1 MTKAEIFKRYLIF
14 TIGLFVSSLGVA
26 IVTKADLGTS
36 PISSIPYVLSLRYPL
51 TLGEFTII
59 FSIVL
64 IILQLIILRKD
75 FKPEYILQVPVSVA
89 FGYFIDFSMFLMKT
103 MSPDLYI
110 VKVLY
115 LLVGCVVLGIGVY
128 LEVLANVVMLPGESF
143 VRAIVYKLKKEF
155 VFLKIFFD
163 VSMTAVAAVL
173 SLIFMSRLS
182 GVREGTVIAALLVGF
197 IARFIGKRLYFL
209 PEKLFRQFAEEKQ
222 KCDDMMGIPAGMEE

>member
-128 LEVLANVVMLPGESF
+128 LEVLLN
-143 VRAIVYKLKKEF
+143 RY
-155 VFLKIFFD
+155 
-163 VSMTAVAAVL
+163 
-173 SLIFMSRLS
+173 
-182 GVREGTVIAALLVGF
+182 
-197 IARFIGKRLYFL
+197 
-209 PEKLFRQFAEEKQ
+209 
-222 KCDDMMGIPAGMEE
+222 C

>member
-155 VFLKIFFD
+155 GFLKIFFD

-197 IARFIGKRLYFL
+197 IARFIGKDCIF
-209 PEKLFRQFAEEKQ
+209 FRKSCLDSLR
-222 KCDDMMGIPAGMEE
+222 KKSRSVMI

>member
-155 VFLKIFFD
+155 GFLKIFFD

-182 GVREGTVIAALLVGF
+182 GVREGTVIAGRIYSSFYRKKIVF
-197 IARFIGKRLYFL
+197 SSGK
-209 PEKLFRQFAEEKQ
+209 AV
-222 KCDDMMGIPAGMEE
+222 

>member
-155 VFLKIFFD
+155 GFLKIFFD

-222 KCDDMMGIPAGMEE
+222 KCDDMMGTPAGMEE

>member
-115 LLVGCVVLGIGVY
+115 LLVGCVVLGI
-128 LEVLANVVMLPGESF
+128 
-143 VRAIVYKLKKEF
+143 
-155 VFLKIFFD
+155 
-163 VSMTAVAAVL
+163 
-173 SLIFMSRLS
+173 
-182 GVREGTVIAALLVGF
+182 
-197 IARFIGKRLYFL
+197 
-209 PEKLFRQFAEEKQ
+209 
-222 KCDDMMGIPAGMEE
+222 